1 MLAAFMTPAM
11 TTVLFSIFFATL
23 TRAIFGFGAALVA
36 MPLLTLAVGV
46 QVASPL
52 MALIGCLL
60 SLVILMNSWR
70 EVDWKGMWQ
79 LSLAS
84 AVGVPVG
91 LLFLRE
97 AYGSAV
103 KAGLGLIVIVFAL
116 YRLFNPK
123 LVAVTHSWLVYVAGF
138 VAGVLGG
145 AYNTAGPPVVVY
157 GSLARWSADR
167 FRATLQG
174 YFLLVGLLILTGH
187 GLAGSLTWRVW
198 QFFGFS
204 LPVVALGSLA
214 GWYLG
219 RLIPQERF
227 RRYMYVLL
235 LILGI
240 TLVAKAV

>member
-1 MLAAFMTPAM
+1 
-11 TTVLFSIFFATL
+11 
-23 TRAIFGFGAALVA
+23 

-46 QVASPL
+46 RVASPL

-60 SLVILMNSWR
+60 SIVILAKSWR
-70 EVDWKGMWQ
+70 DVDWKGMWQ
-79 LSLAS
+79 LTLAS

-91 LLFLRE
+91 LLFLQE
-97 AYGSAV
+97 AYGNVV
-103 KAGLGLIVIVFAL
+103 KAGLGLLLIVFSL
-116 YRLFNPK
+116 YRLFDIG
-123 LVAVTHSWLVYVAGF
+123 LVEATQSWLVYVAGF

-157 GSLARWSADR
+157 GALTRWSADR

-174 YFLLVGLLILTGH
+174 YFFLVGLLVLIGH
-187 GLAGSLTWRVW
+187 SLAGSLTWRVW

-204 LPVVALGSLA
+204 LPVLGVGTLL

-219 RLIPQERF
+219 RIIPQAQF

-240 TLVAKAV
+240 TLVVKSL